1 MHAFFSLYI
10 FITTLGG
17 SNIRRVQL
25 QQYYEHTHTHTHTH
39 TAPTMPQ
46 GLTVDNDGAYALS
59 VTWGAP
65 ADNGG
70 RQIVNYRLEIREV
83 GRGGPFVELDRVSG
97 VSQTITN
104 SSQFIISENTTYE

>member
-1 MHAFFSLYI
+1 MHFFHYTSSLLPWVDQTFDVYSCNNAMN
-10 FITTLGG
+10 TH
-17 SNIRRVQL
+17 
-25 QQYYEHTHTHTHTH
+25 YTHTPAH

-46 GLTVDNDGAYALS
+46 DLTVDNDGAYTLS
-59 VTWGAP
+59 VTWRAP

-83 GRGGPFVELDRVSG
+83 GRGGAFVELDRVTG

-104 SSQFIISENTTYE
+104 SSQFTISENTTYE